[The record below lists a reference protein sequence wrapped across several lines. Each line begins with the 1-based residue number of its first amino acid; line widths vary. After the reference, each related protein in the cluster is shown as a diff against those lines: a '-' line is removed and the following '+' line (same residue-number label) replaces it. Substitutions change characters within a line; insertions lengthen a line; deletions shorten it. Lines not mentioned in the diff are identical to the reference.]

1 MVVICAH
8 VRGLG
13 MGLLECGSSP
23 GTAPSRNQDAL
34 ACNNES
40 GLSNHNFDL
49 NLWCLFVNNMQL
61 NRNTQVDDP
70 KSVASH
76 MSDPVDV
83 HSHLLTIFSM
93 GQDILK
99 QFKQFDS
106 RLATIENVFKNG
118 ASNSNLHNFP
128 QEMSRFRK
136 DVDRRFKDMTER
148 LMPIH
153 EHYLAGSDKNLSSKV
168 HELRTQVNI
177 LEERNMKQDI
187 EISRLK
193 SQLEH
198 QSISS
203 SWNPATTSGSRG
215 YSSSELQRVGH
226 LERKYEDVERQVT
239 MLKVHVS
246 EMELQLQASLAST
259 YNGSFMWRIPDLS
272 KRKRDAIDGRVT
284 SLYSPP
290 FYTAKNGYKM
300 CIRVYLNGDGMGHK
314 THLSLFFVLMKG
326 EFDALLKWP
335 FDYKVSLIL
344 VDQNHRKHIV
354 QTFKP
359 TPESSSFQRP
369 VSDMNVASGCPQ
381 FCKLSYLD
389 DDNYTKDDVL
399 FVKCIVDTSR
409 IFHP

>member
-1 MVVICAH
+1 M
-8 VRGLG
+8 
-13 MGLLECGSSP
+13 
-23 GTAPSRNQDAL
+23 
-34 ACNNES
+34 
-40 GLSNHNFDL
+40 
-49 NLWCLFVNNMQL
+49 
-61 NRNTQVDDP
+61 NRHTSEEDP
-70 KSVASH
+70 KSVLAH
-76 MSDPVDV
+76 LKNPAILL
-83 HSHLLTIFSM
+83 SHLISLFTTGHEIM
-93 GQDILK
+93 DK
-99 QFKQFDS
+99 MKHMES
-106 RLATIENVFKNG
+106 RLTAIENGSIPVT
-118 ASNSNLHNFP
+118 SLQNSDEL
-128 QEMSRFRK
+128 SRFRK
-136 DVDRRFKDMTER
+136 DIDRKFRDYTEQ
-148 LMPIH
+148 LIPLQQLH
-153 EHYLAGSDKNLSSKV
+153 VGGSNKNLSSKV
-168 HELRTQVNI
+168 QELNSQLVALEQKSVRQELEINTLRTQ
-177 LEERNMKQDI
+177 LER
-187 EISRLK
+187 
-193 SQLEH
+193 
-198 QSISS
+198 QSLSS
-203 SWNPATTSGSRG
+203 SWNPAGSNSRN
-215 YSSSELQRVGH
+215 YSSSETQRVSL
-226 LERKYEDVERQVT
+226 LERKYEDIERQVT

-272 KRKRDAIDGRVT
+272 KRRRDAIEGRVT

-335 FDYKVSLIL
+335 FDNKVSLIL

-369 VSDMNVASGCPQ
+369 ISDMNVASGCPQ
-381 FCKLSYLD
+381 FCKLSFLD

>member
-1 MVVICAH
+1 MSAHFENPSSILFHLQSLFTIGTQLVESTNVLEKRLKALENGGPSAESVKLSQDLSQLQRNTERRFVEVVEQLEQSQALH
-8 VRGLG
+8 SRTSNKSLTVRLDELQGKIQ
-13 MGLLECGSSP
+13 LLEDKNSRQMVEIKTLQTQLQVQHQQTVATWSHIPSSTKNYGS
-23 GTAPSRNQDAL
+23 L
-34 ACNNES
+34 E
-40 GLSNHNFDL
+40 L
-49 NLWCLFVNNMQL
+49 
-61 NRNTQVDDP
+61 
-70 KSVASH
+70 
-76 MSDPVDV
+76 
-83 HSHLLTIFSM
+83 
-93 GQDILK
+93 
-99 QFKQFDS
+99 S
-106 RLATIENVFKNG
+106 RLG
-118 ASNSNLHNFP
+118 NL
-128 QEMSRFRK
+128 EKR
-136 DVDRRFKDMTER
+136 
-148 LMPIH
+148 
-153 EHYLAGSDKNLSSKV
+153 
-168 HELRTQVNI
+168 
-177 LEERNMKQDI
+177 
-187 EISRLK
+187 
-193 SQLEH
+193 
-198 QSISS
+198 
-203 SWNPATTSGSRG
+203 
-215 YSSSELQRVGH
+215 
-226 LERKYEDVERQVT
+226 YEDIERQVT
-239 MLKVHVS
+239 GLKIHVS

-259 YNGSFMWRIPDLS
+259 YNGSFTWRIPDL
-272 KRKRDAIDGRVT
+272 KRRKRDAIDGRVT

-369 VSDMNVASGCPQ
+369 ISDMNVASGCPQ